1 MKKRIASIALSLAM
15 CLTLL
20 PTAAYAE
27 DVSEGGAFDS
37 QSSTGN
43 GAATVTGSNEAVDT
57 TKNTVVYTGENETT
71 TVVCKVSNSDELKNA
86 LNNNDNS
93 ITEIDITADFTYNGS
108 IATGDKKIVVNKGVT
123 LTIGG
128 YTTEITGTFENN
140 GMITITSRSKCIW
153 KAQTTGSGKI
163 VADNQKWGEYQ
174 TYVDYGC
181 VPDAML
187 EGSNCR
193 INIVKDVSIQPT
205 VSLPSDMKVGDT
217 ITPTFTNIVNGV
229 DLENA
234 FKFKWENNGN
244 TVYNGAVSPTLTK
257 KGTLKLTVSVKKPY
271 VMRSSSG
278 SYGISDVSG
287 TVKEVL
293 LDTVFVNAN
302 SGNNNNNI
310 GNTKAA
316 PMKTIGKAID
326 KVNDGGTIILLSDYT
341 STALSFDK
349 NVTIKSD
356 DGGKY
361 TVQVTREVAVK
372 DDMTVT
378 FDSVNVKDFNFTK
391 YYSSSV
397 GSGNV
402 EFKNCTGSGI
412 QIADNVIS
420 NVTLE
425 DSQLGGRFGAQGILT
440 LKNATINGSFSTK
453 DFVAK
458 GKNIYVPE
466 DNRSKVSRIDRTA
479 TIANA
484 VEIQLSAPDATT
496 PYQERKLI
504 ETTADANNF
513 TVSSPYQLKKQTEY
527 NGTYI
532 YAFIPVTSVT
542 LAPETLSIEEGK
554 TAGLTATISPAN
566 ASDQQFSWDVED
578 TEIASVYGYTS
589 ETKTVTAL
597 KKGQTQIT
605 VTVDGQT
612 ASCTVT
618 VTPRTIS
625 VESITLNKTQLS
637 LVKGA
642 TETLA
647 ATVLPTTATDKAV
660 TWKSSDTAV
669 ATVKDGIVT
678 AVAAGNATITAKAGE
693 KTATCVVTVTNPSN
707 SGSSSGGGGGSSTP
721 RYAVTVPD
729 KTENGS
735 LSVTPKNAKR
745 GSNVTI
751 TATPDKGCEVD
762 EIVAKDA
769 NGNKL
774 TLKDNGDGTYTFT
787 MPASKVT
794 VTAAFAEK
802 KAEPIVP
809 EKLFAD
815 VSAEE
820 YYYEAVKWASENGVT
835 GGIGENL
842 FGAKLPCTRAQI
854 VTFLWRAAGSP
865 EPKGMS
871 GFVDVSADA
880 YYAKAVAWAVEQGIV
895 SGTSATTFSP
905 DAVCT
910 RAQSVA
916 FLYRAFG
923 TRTDKAAGFSDV
935 SADAYYADA
944 VAWAVENGVA
954 SGIGGGLFAPDQDC
968 ARGQIVA
975 FLYRAYQNK

>member
-27 DVSEGGAFDS
+27 NVSEGGAFDS
-37 QSSTGN
+37 QPSTGN
-43 GAATVTGSNEAVDT
+43 GAA
-57 TKNTVVYTGENETT
+57 VYTSED
-71 TVVCKVSNSDELKNA
+71 TVDDTSADNVNVSTKDELEAA
-86 LNNNDNS
+86 LANNDVNIIY
-93 ITEIDITADFTYNGS
+93 ITDSFKYTDS
-108 IATGDKKIVVNKGVT
+108 IATGEKTLVVNEDVT

-128 YTTEITGTFENN
+128 SKTKITGKFENN
-140 GMITITSRSKCIW
+140 GTITITSSFECIW
-153 KAQTTGSGKI
+153 KAQTTGTGKI

-293 LDTVFVNAN
+293 LDTVYVNAN
-302 SGNNNNNI
+302 SGNNNNI

-402 EFKNCTGSGI
+402 VFKNCTGSGI
-412 QIADNVIS
+412 QIADNVIKD
-420 NVTLE
+420 VTLE
-425 DSQLGGRFGAQGILT
+425 NSQLGGRFGAQGTLT
-440 LKNATINGSFSTK
+440 LKNATINGSFSTVN
-453 DFVAK
+453 FVAE
-458 GKNIYVPE
+458 GKNTYVTE
-466 DNRSKVSRIDRTA
+466 NNRTRTSKISGTA
-479 TIANA
+479 NIASP

-504 ETTADANNF
+504 ETTADASNF

-554 TAGLTATISPAN
+554 TAELTATISPAN
-566 ASDQQFSWDVED
+566 ASDQQFSWDVKD

-597 KKGQTQIT
+597 KEGQTQIT

-642 TETLA
+642 TETLT

-660 TWKSSDTAV
+660 TWESSDTAV
-669 ATVKDGIVT
+669 ATVENGVVT

-693 KTATCVVTVTNPSN
+693 KTATCAVTVTNPSN
-707 SGSSSGGGGGSSTP
+707 SGSSSGGGGSSTP

-735 LSVTPKNAKR
+735 LSVTPKNAKK
-745 GSNVTI
+745 GSDVTI
-751 TATPDKGCEVD
+751 TATPDKGYEVD
-762 EIVAKDA
+762 DIVAKDA
-769 NGNKL
+769 KGNKL

-794 VTAAFAEK
+794 VTVAFAEK

-842 FGAKLPCTRAQI
+842 FGANLPCTRAQI

-895 SGTSATTFSP
+895 SGTSATTFNP

-923 TRTDKAAGFSDV
+923 EKVNKAAGFSDV

>member
-1 MKKRIASIALSLAM
+1 MLRMYLR
-15 CLTLL
+15 
-20 PTAAYAE
+20 
-27 DVSEGGAFDS
+27 GGAFDS
-37 QSSTGN
+37 QPSTVN
-43 GAATVTGSNEAVDT
+43 GAA
-57 TKNTVVYTGENETT
+57 VYTIED
-71 TVVCKVSNSDELKNA
+71 TVDDTSADNVNVSTKDELKAA
-86 LNNNDNS
+86 LANNDVNIIYITDSFKYTDS
-93 ITEIDITADFTYNGS
+93 ID
-108 IATGDKKIVVNKGVT
+108 TGEKTLVVNEDVT

-128 YTTEITGTFENN
+128 YKTKITGKFENN
-140 GMITITSRSKCIW
+140 GTITITSSYECIW
-153 KAQTTGSGKI
+153 KAQTTGEGKI
-163 VADNQKWGEYQ
+163 VAENQKWGEYQ

-181 VPDAML
+181 VPEKKL
-187 EGSNCR
+187 INCR
-193 INIVKDVSIQPT
+193 INIVEDIDKEPT
-205 VSLPSDMKVGDT
+205 VILPETMTVGDT
-217 ITPTFTNIVNGV
+217 ITPTVTNLIDGV
-229 DLENA
+229 DISKV
-234 FKFKWENNGN
+234 FTYKWTDGN
-244 TVYNGAVSPTLTK
+244 SSQIYDGAAKPTLTK
-257 KGTLKLTVSVKKPY
+257 AGTLKLTLAAKKPY
-271 VMRSSSG
+271 IMRSASG
-278 SYGISDVSG
+278 SGSIDATG
-287 TVKEVL
+287 TVQKL
-293 LDTVFVNAN
+293 TLDTVYVDTVNGSN
-302 SGNNNNNI
+302 SNI
-310 GNTKAA
+310 GNATIA
-316 PMKTIGKAID
+316 PLKTISKAID
-326 KVNDGGTIILLSDYT
+326 EVEDGGTIILLNDSIENYT
-341 STALSFDK
+341 LLLKK
-349 NVTIKSD
+349 NVTIKSAE
-356 DGGKY
+356 GQKY
-361 TVQVTREVAVK
+361 KVQATYTYIKDNVTA
-372 DDMTVT
+372 T
-378 FDSVNVKDFNFTK
+378 FESVDAQNLIFWKWDNDSR
-391 YYSSSV
+391 

-402 EFKNCTGSGI
+402 VFKNCIGSGI
-412 QIADNVIS
+412 EIADNVIKD
-420 NVTLE
+420 VTLE
-425 DSQLGGRFGAQGILT
+425 DSQLGGRFGAQGTLT
-440 LKNATINGSFSTK
+440 LKDATINGSFSTVN
-453 DFVAK
+453 FVAK

-466 DNRSKVSRIDRTA
+466 DNRSKVSRIDETA
-479 TIANA
+479 TIASP
-484 VEIQLSAPDATT
+484 VKIQLSAPDATT

-513 TVSSPYQLKKQTEY
+513 TVSEPYQLKKQTEY

-542 LAPETLSIEEGK
+542 LTSETLSIEEGK
-554 TAGLTATISPAN
+554 TAELTATILPKN
-566 ASDQQFSWDVED
+566 ASNQIPKWDVIGD
-578 TEIASVYGYTS
+578 VSGIVYVYGTTS
-589 ETKTVTAL
+589 NTTRTVKAL
-597 KKGQTQIT
+597 KVGTTTIT
-605 VTVDGQT
+605 ATVAGQT

-618 VTPRTIS
+618 VIPRTIS
-625 VESITLNKTQLS
+625 VESIKLNKTELS

-642 TETLA
+642 TETLT

-660 TWKSSDTAV
+660 TWESSDTAV
-669 ATVKDGIVT
+669 ATVENGVVT

-693 KTATCVVTVTNPSN
+693 KTATCAVTVTNPSN
-707 SGSSSGGGGGSSTP
+707 SGSSSGGGGSSTP

-735 LSVTPKNAKR
+735 LSVTPKNAKK
-745 GSNVTI
+745 GSDVTI
-751 TATPDKGCEVD
+751 TATPDKGYEVD
-762 EIVAKDA
+762 DIVAKDA
-769 NGNKL
+769 KGNKL

-794 VTAAFAEK
+794 IEATFTEK
-802 KAEPIVP
+802 QADEPVVP

-865 EPKGMS
+865 EPKGVS

-880 YYAKAVAWAVEQGIV
+880 YYAKAVAWAVEEGIV

-923 TRTDKAAGFSDV
+923 EKVNKAAGFSDV

>member
-37 QSSTGN
+37 QPSTVN
-43 GAATVTGSNEAVDT
+43 GAA
-57 TKNTVVYTGENETT
+57 VYTNED
-71 TVVCKVSNSDELKNA
+71 TVDDTSADKVNVRTKDELKAA
-86 LNNNDNS
+86 LANNDVNIIY
-93 ITEIDITADFTYNGS
+93 ITDSFKYTDS
-108 IATGDKKIVVNKGVT
+108 IATGEKTLVVNEGVT
-123 LTIGG
+123 LETTASQISGTIVNNG
-128 YTTEITGTFENN
+128 TIKITGS
-140 GMITITSRSKCIW
+140 GQCIW
-153 KAQTTGSGKI
+153 TAQTTGTGKI

-293 LDTVFVNAN
+293 LDTVYVNAN
-302 SGNNNNNI
+302 SGNNNNI

-402 EFKNCTGSGI
+402 VFKNCTGSGI
-412 QIADNVIS
+412 EIADNVIS

-425 DSQLGGRFGAQGILT
+425 NSQLGGRFGAQGTLT
-440 LKNATINGSFSTK
+440 LKNATINGSFSTVN
-453 DFVAK
+453 FVAE
-458 GKNIYVPE
+458 GKNTYVTE
-466 DNRSKVSRIDRTA
+466 NNRTRTSKISGTA
-479 TIANA
+479 NIASP

-504 ETTADANNF
+504 ETTADASNF

-554 TAGLTATISPAN
+554 TAELTATISPAN
-566 ASDQQFSWDVED
+566 ASDQQFSWDVKD

-597 KKGQTQIT
+597 KEGQTQIT

-642 TETLA
+642 TETLT

-660 TWKSSDTAV
+660 TWESSDTAV
-669 ATVKDGIVT
+669 ATVENGVVT

-693 KTATCVVTVTNPSN
+693 KTATCAVTVTNPSN
-707 SGSSSGGGGGSSTP
+707 SGSSSGGGGSSTP

-735 LSVTPKNAKR
+735 LSVTPKNAKK
-745 GSNVTI
+745 GSDVTV
-751 TATPDKGCEVD
+751 TATPDKGYEVD
-762 EIVAKDA
+762 DIVAKDA
-769 NGNKL
+769 KGNKL

-794 VTAAFAEK
+794 VTAVFAEK
-802 KAEPIVP
+802 KAEPIAP

-842 FGAKLPCTRAQI
+842 FGANLPCTRAQI

-923 TRTDKAAGFSDV
+923 EKVNKAAGFSDV

>member
-37 QSSTGN
+37 QPSTVN
-43 GAATVTGSNEAVDT
+43 GAA
-57 TKNTVVYTGENETT
+57 VYTNED
-71 TVVCKVSNSDELKNA
+71 TVDDTSADKVNVSTKDELEAA
-86 LNNNDNS
+86 LANNDVNIIY
-93 ITEIDITADFTYNGS
+93 ITDSFKYTDS
-108 IATGDKKIVVNKGVT
+108 VDTGDKKIVVNKGVT

-140 GMITITSRSKCIW
+140 GTITITSGNKCIW

-163 VADNQKWGEYQ
+163 VADNQKFGEYQ

-205 VSLPSDMKVGDT
+205 VSLPSDMKVGYT
-217 ITPTFTNIVNGV
+217 ITPTVTNLIDGV
-229 DLENA
+229 EISKV
-234 FKFKWENNGN
+234 FQYKWKDGN
-244 TVYNGAVSPTLTK
+244 SNQIYDGAAKPTLTK
-257 KGTLKLTVSVKKPY
+257 AGTLKLNLAAKKPY
-271 VMRSSSG
+271 IMRSASG
-278 SYGISDVSG
+278 SYGSIDATG
-287 TVKEVL
+287 TVQKL
-293 LDTVFVNAN
+293 TLHTVYVDAFKGSN
-302 SGNNNNNI
+302 SNI
-310 GNTKAA
+310 GNATTA
-316 PMKTIGKAID
+316 PLKTISKAVD
-326 KVNDGGTIILLSDYT
+326 EVADGGTIILLSDAT
-341 STALSFDK
+341 SSVLSFDK
-349 NVTIKSD
+349 NVTITSVE
-356 DGGKY
+356 GETY
-361 TVQVTREVAVK
+361 TVNATYTYIKDNVTA
-372 DDMTVT
+372 T
-378 FDSVNVKDFNFTK
+378 FESVDAQNLTFYKWDNT
-391 YYSSSV
+391 SH

-402 EFKNCTGSGI
+402 VFKNCTGSGI
-412 QIADNVIS
+412 EIADNVIS

-425 DSQLGGRFGAQGILT
+425 NSQLGGRFGAQGTLT

-458 GKNIYVPE
+458 GENIYVPE
-466 DNRSKVSRIDRTA
+466 DNRSKVSRIEGTA
-479 TIANA
+479 TIEKA

-504 ETTADANNF
+504 ETTADASNF

-566 ASDQQFSWDVED
+566 ATTQQHSWASENGK
-578 TEIASVYGYTS
+578 IAKAYG
-589 ETKTVTAL
+589 ETLNTAKVTAIGVG
-597 KKGQTQIT
+597 KTTIT
-605 VTVDGQT
+605 YTIGGKE
-612 ASCTVT
+612 ASCEVT

-625 VESITLNKTQLS
+625 VESITLNKPQLS

-642 TETLA
+642 TETLT
-647 ATVLPTTATDKAV
+647 ATVLPTTATDKTV
-660 TWKSSDTAV
+660 IWESGDTAV

-693 KTATCVVTVTNPSN
+693 KTATCAVTVTNPSN
-707 SGSSSGGGGGSSTP
+707 SGSSSGGGGSSTP

-735 LSVTPKNAKR
+735 LSVSSKNAKK
-745 GSNVTI
+745 GSDVTV
-751 TATPDKGCEVD
+751 TATPDKGYEVD
-762 EIVAKDA
+762 DIVAKDA
-769 NGNKL
+769 KGNKL

-815 VSAEE
+815 VSADD

-842 FGAKLPCTRAQI
+842 FGANLPCTRAQI

-880 YYAKAVAWAVEQGIV
+880 YYAKAVAWAVEEGIV
-895 SGTSATTFSP
+895 SGTSATTFNP

-923 TRTDKAAGFSDV
+923 EKVNKAAGFSDV

-968 ARGQIVA
+968 VRGQIVA

>member
-1 MKKRIASIALSLAM
+1 MY
-15 CLTLL
+15 
-20 PTAAYAE
+20 PG
-27 DVSEGGAFDS
+27 GGAFDS
-37 QSSTGN
+37 QPSTVG
-43 GAATVTGSNEAVDT
+43 GAA
-57 TKNTVVYTGENETT
+57 VYTNED
-71 TVVCKVSNSDELKNA
+71 TVDDTSADKVNVRTKDELKAA
-86 LNNNDNS
+86 LANNDVNIIY
-93 ITEIDITADFTYNGS
+93 ITDSFKYTDS
-108 IATGDKKIVVNKGVT
+108 IATGEKTLVVNEGVT
-123 LTIGG
+123 LETTASQISGTIVNNG
-128 YTTEITGTFENN
+128 TIKITGS
-140 GMITITSRSKCIW
+140 GQCIW
-153 KAQTTGSGKI
+153 TAQTTGTGKI

-278 SYGISDVSG
+278 SYDISDVSG

-293 LDTVFVNAN
+293 LDTVYVNAN
-302 SGNNNNNI
+302 SGNNNNI

-326 KVNDGGTIILLSDYT
+326 KVNDGGTIILLSDAT
-341 STALSFDK
+341 SSVLSFDK
-349 NVTIKSD
+349 NVTITSVE
-356 DGGKY
+356 GETY
-361 TVQVTREVAVK
+361 TVNATYTYIKDNVTA
-372 DDMTVT
+372 T
-378 FDSVNVKDFNFTK
+378 FESVDAQNLTFYKWDNT
-391 YYSSSV
+391 SH

-402 EFKNCTGSGI
+402 VFKNCTGSGI
-412 QIADNVIS
+412 QIADNVIKD
-420 NVTLE
+420 VTLE
-425 DSQLGGRFGAQGILT
+425 NSQLGGRFGAQGTLT
-440 LKNATINGSFSTK
+440 LKNATINGSFSTVN
-453 DFVAK
+453 FVAE
-458 GKNIYVPE
+458 GKNTYVTE
-466 DNRSKVSRIDRTA
+466 NNRTRTSKISGTA
-479 TIANA
+479 NIASP

-504 ETTADANNF
+504 ETTADASNF

-554 TAGLTATISPAN
+554 TAELTATISPAN
-566 ASDQQFSWDVED
+566 ASDQQFSWDVKD

-597 KKGQTQIT
+597 KEGQTQIT

-642 TETLA
+642 TETLT

-660 TWKSSDTAV
+660 TWESSDTAV
-669 ATVKDGIVT
+669 ATVENGVVT

-693 KTATCVVTVTNPSN
+693 KTATCAVTVTNPSN
-707 SGSSSGGGGGSSTP
+707 SGSSSGGGGSSTP

-735 LSVTPKNAKR
+735 LSVTPKNAKK
-745 GSNVTI
+745 GSDVTV
-751 TATPDKGCEVD
+751 TATPDKGYEVD
-762 EIVAKDA
+762 DIVAKDA
-769 NGNKL
+769 KGNKL

-802 KAEPIVP
+802 KAEPIAP

-842 FGAKLPCTRAQI
+842 FGANLPCTRAQI

-880 YYAKAVAWAVEQGIV
+880 YYAKAVAWAVEEGIV
-895 SGTSATTFSP
+895 SGTSATTFNP

-923 TRTDKAAGFSDV
+923 EKVNKAAGFSDV

>member
-1 MKKRIASIALSLAM
+1 MLRM
-15 CLTLL
+15 Y
-20 PTAAYAE
+20 PR
-27 DVSEGGAFDS
+27 GGAFDS
-37 QSSTGN
+37 QPSTAN
-43 GAATVTGSNEAVDT
+43 GAA
-57 TKNTVVYTGENETT
+57 VYTNED
-71 TVVCKVSNSDELKNA
+71 TVDDTSADKVNVSTKDELKDA
-86 LNNNDNS
+86 LNNDS
-93 ITEIDITADFTYNGS
+93 VTEIDITADFTYGGS
-108 IATGDKKIVVNKGVT
+108 IATGEKTLVVNEGVT
-123 LTIGG
+123 LETTASQISGTIVNNG
-128 YTTEITGTFENN
+128 TIKITGS
-140 GMITITSRSKCIW
+140 GQCIW
-153 KAQTTGSGKI
+153 TAQTTGTGKI
-163 VADNQKWGEYQ
+163 VANNQKWGEYQ

-293 LDTVFVNAN
+293 LDTVYVNAN
-302 SGNNNNNI
+302 SGNNNNI

-402 EFKNCTGSGI
+402 VFKNCTGSGI
-412 QIADNVIS
+412 QIADNVIKD
-420 NVTLE
+420 VTLE
-425 DSQLGGRFGAQGILT
+425 NSQLGGRFGAQGTLT
-440 LKNATINGSFSTK
+440 LKNATINGSFSTVN
-453 DFVAK
+453 FVAE
-458 GKNIYVPE
+458 GKNTYVTE
-466 DNRSKVSRIDRTA
+466 NNRTRTSKISGTA
-479 TIANA
+479 NIASP

-504 ETTADANNF
+504 ETTADASNF

-566 ASDQQFSWDVED
+566 ATTQQHSWASENGK
-578 TEIASVYGYTS
+578 IAKAYG
-589 ETKTVTAL
+589 ETLNTAKVTAIGVG
-597 KKGQTQIT
+597 KTTIT
-605 VTVDGQT
+605 YTIGGKE
-612 ASCTVT
+612 ASCEVT

-625 VESITLNKTQLS
+625 VESITLNKPQLS

-642 TETLA
+642 TETLT
-647 ATVLPTTATDKAV
+647 ATVLPTTATDKTV
-660 TWKSSDTAV
+660 IWESSDTAV

-693 KTATCVVTVTNPSN
+693 KTATCAVTVTNPSN
-707 SGSSSGGGGGSSTP
+707 SGSSSGGGGSSTP

-735 LSVTPKNAKR
+735 LSVTPKNAKK
-745 GSNVTI
+745 GSDVTV
-751 TATPDKGCEVD
+751 TATPDKGYEVD
-762 EIVAKDA
+762 DIVAKDA
-769 NGNKL
+769 KGNKL

-802 KAEPIVP
+802 KAEPIAP

-842 FGAKLPCTRAQI
+842 FGANLPCTRAQI

-871 GFVDVSADA
+871 GFADVSADA
-880 YYAKAVAWAVEQGIV
+880 YYAKAVAWAVEEGIV
-895 SGTSATTFSP
+895 SGTSATTFNP

-923 TRTDKAAGFSDV
+923 EKVNKAAGFSDV

>member
-1 MKKRIASIALSLAM
+1 MVYPR
-15 CLTLL
+15 
-20 PTAAYAE
+20 
-27 DVSEGGAFDS
+27 GGAFDS
-37 QSSTGN
+37 QPSTVG
-43 GAATVTGSNEAVDT
+43 GAATVAGSNEAVDT

-71 TVVCKVSNSDELKNA
+71 TVKREVRDGNELDNA
-86 LNNNDNS
+86 LQDNS
-93 ITEIDITADFTYNGS
+93 ITEIDIIADFTYNGS
-108 IATGDKKIVVNKGVT
+108 IATGDKKIVVNEGVT

-128 YTTEITGTFENN
+128 SKTKITGKFENN
-140 GMITITSRSKCIW
+140 GTITITSSYECIW
-153 KAQTTGSGKI
+153 KAQTTGEGKI
-163 VADNQKWGEYQ
+163 VANNQKWDEYQ

-293 LDTVFVNAN
+293 LDTVYVNAN
-302 SGNNNNNI
+302 SGNNNNI

-402 EFKNCTGSGI
+402 VFKNCTGSGI
-412 QIADNVIS
+412 QIADNVIKD
-420 NVTLE
+420 VTLE
-425 DSQLGGRFGAQGILT
+425 NSQLGGRFGAQGTLT
-440 LKNATINGSFSTK
+440 LKNATINGSFSTVN
-453 DFVAK
+453 FVAE
-458 GKNIYVPE
+458 GKNTYVTE
-466 DNRSKVSRIDRTA
+466 NNRTRTSKISGTA
-479 TIANA
+479 NIASP

-504 ETTADANNF
+504 ETTADASNF

-554 TAGLTATISPAN
+554 TAELTATISPAN
-566 ASDQQFSWDVED
+566 ATTQQHSWASENGK
-578 TEIASVYGYTS
+578 IAKAYG
-589 ETKTVTAL
+589 KTLNTAKVTAIGVG
-597 KKGQTQIT
+597 KTTIT
-605 VTVDGQT
+605 YTIGGKE
-612 ASCTVT
+612 ASCEVT

-625 VESITLNKTQLS
+625 VESITLNKPQLS

-642 TETLA
+642 TETLT
-647 ATVLPTTATDKAV
+647 ATVLPTTATDKTV
-660 TWKSSDTAV
+660 IWESSDTAV

-693 KTATCVVTVTNPSN
+693 KTATCAVTVTNPSN
-707 SGSSSGGGGGSSTP
+707 SGSSSGGGSSTP

-735 LSVTPKNAKR
+735 LSVSSKNAKK
-745 GSNVTI
+745 GSDVTI
-751 TATPDKGCEVD
+751 TATPDKGYEVD
-762 EIVAKDA
+762 DIVAKDA
-769 NGNKL
+769 KGNKL

-802 KAEPIVP
+802 KAEPIAP

-842 FGAKLPCTRAQI
+842 FGANLPCTRAQI

-895 SGTSATTFSP
+895 SGISATTFNP

-923 TRTDKAAGFSDV
+923 EKVNKAAGFSDV

>member
-1 MKKRIASIALSLAM
+1 MEAALA
-15 CLTLL
+15 
-20 PTAAYAE
+20 
-27 DVSEGGAFDS
+27 
-37 QSSTGN
+37 
-43 GAATVTGSNEAVDT
+43 
-57 TKNTVVYTGENETT
+57 
-71 TVVCKVSNSDELKNA
+71 
-86 LNNNDNS
+86 NNDVNIIY
-93 ITEIDITADFTYNGS
+93 ITDSFKYTDS
-108 IATGDKKIVVNKGVT
+108 IATGEKTLVVNEDVT

-128 YTTEITGTFENN
+128 SKTKITGKFENN
-140 GMITITSRSKCIW
+140 GTITITSSFECIW
-153 KAQTTGSGKI
+153 KAQTTGTGKI

-293 LDTVFVNAN
+293 LDTVYVNAN
-302 SGNNNNNI
+302 SGNNNNI

-402 EFKNCTGSGI
+402 VFKNCTGSGI
-412 QIADNVIS
+412 QIADNVIKD
-420 NVTLE
+420 VTLE
-425 DSQLGGRFGAQGILT
+425 NSQLGGRFGAQGTLT
-440 LKNATINGSFSTK
+440 LKNATINGSFSTVN
-453 DFVAK
+453 FVAE
-458 GKNIYVPE
+458 GKNTYVTE
-466 DNRSKVSRIDRTA
+466 NNRTRTSKISGTA
-479 TIANA
+479 NIASP

-504 ETTADANNF
+504 ETTADASNF

-554 TAGLTATISPAN
+554 TAELTATISPAN
-566 ASDQQFSWDVED
+566 ASDQQFSWDVKD

-597 KKGQTQIT
+597 KEGQTQIT

-642 TETLA
+642 TETLT

-660 TWKSSDTAV
+660 TWESSDTAV
-669 ATVKDGIVT
+669 ATVENGVVT

-693 KTATCVVTVTNPSN
+693 KTATCAVTVTNPSN
-707 SGSSSGGGGGSSTP
+707 SGSSSGGGGSSTP

-735 LSVTPKNAKR
+735 LSVTPKNAKK
-745 GSNVTI
+745 GSDVTI
-751 TATPDKGCEVD
+751 TATPDKGYEVD
-762 EIVAKDA
+762 DIVAKDA
-769 NGNKL
+769 KGNKL

-794 VTAAFAEK
+794 VTVAFAEK

-842 FGAKLPCTRAQI
+842 FGANLPCTRAQI

-895 SGTSATTFSP
+895 SGTSATTFNS

-923 TRTDKAAGFSDV
+923 EKVNKAAGFSDV

>member
-1 MKKRIASIALSLAM
+1 MYLR
-15 CLTLL
+15 
-20 PTAAYAE
+20 
-27 DVSEGGAFDS
+27 GGAFDS
-37 QSSTGN
+37 QPSTVN
-43 GAATVTGSNEAVDT
+43 GAA
-57 TKNTVVYTGENETT
+57 VYTNED
-71 TVVCKVSNSDELKNA
+71 TVDDTSADKVNVSTKDELEAA
-86 LNNNDNS
+86 LANNDVNIIY
-93 ITEIDITADFTYNGS
+93 ITDSFKYTDS
-108 IATGDKKIVVNKGVT
+108 VDTGDKKIVVNKGVT

-128 YTTEITGTFENN
+128 YTTEITGIFENN
-140 GMITITSRSKCIW
+140 GTITITSGNKCIW

-163 VADNQKWGEYQ
+163 VAENQKWGEYQ

-181 VPDAML
+181 VPEENL
-187 EGSNCR
+187 TNCQ
-193 INIVKDVSIQPT
+193 INIVKDIDKEPT
-205 VSLPSDMKVGDT
+205 VSLPKTMTVGDT
-217 ITPTFTNIVNGV
+217 ITPTVTNLIEGV
-229 DLENA
+229 EISKVFQYTWKD
-234 FKFKWENNGN
+234 GN
-244 TVYNGAVSPTLTK
+244 SSQIYGGAAQPTLTK
-257 KGTLKLTVSVKKPY
+257 AGTLKLTLAAKKPY
-271 VMRSSSG
+271 IMRSASG
-278 SYGISDVSG
+278 SYGSIDATG
-287 TVKEVL
+287 TVQKL
-293 LDTVFVNAN
+293 TLHTVYVDAFKGSN
-302 SGNNNNNI
+302 SNI
-310 GNTKAA
+310 GNATTA
-316 PMKTIGKAID
+316 PLKTISKAVD
-326 KVNDGGTIILLSDYT
+326 EVADGGTIILLSDAT
-341 STALSFDK
+341 SSVLSFDK
-349 NVTIKSD
+349 NVTITSVE
-356 DGGKY
+356 GETY
-361 TVQVTREVAVK
+361 TVNATYTYIKDNVTA
-372 DDMTVT
+372 T
-378 FDSVNVKDFNFTK
+378 FESVDAQNLTFYKWDNT
-391 YYSSSV
+391 SH

-402 EFKNCTGSGI
+402 VFKNCTGSGI
-412 QIADNVIS
+412 EIADNVIS

-425 DSQLGGRFGAQGILT
+425 NSQLGGRFGAQGTLT

-458 GKNIYVPE
+458 GENIYVPE
-466 DNRSKVSRIDRTA
+466 DNRSKVSRIEGTA
-479 TIANA
+479 TIEKA

-504 ETTADANNF
+504 ETTADASNF

-566 ASDQQFSWDVED
+566 ATTQQHSWASENGK
-578 TEIASVYGYTS
+578 IAKAYG
-589 ETKTVTAL
+589 ETLNTAKVTAIGVG
-597 KKGQTQIT
+597 KTTIT
-605 VTVDGQT
+605 YTIGGKE
-612 ASCTVT
+612 ASCEVT

-625 VESITLNKTQLS
+625 VESITLNKPQLS

-642 TETLA
+642 TETLT
-647 ATVLPTTATDKAV
+647 ATVLPTTATDKTV
-660 TWKSSDTAV
+660 ICESSDTAV

-693 KTATCVVTVTNPSN
+693 KTATCAVTVTNPSN
-707 SGSSSGGGGGSSTP
+707 SGSSSGGGGSSTP

-735 LSVTPKNAKR
+735 LSVTPKNAKK
-745 GSNVTI
+745 GSDVTV
-751 TATPDKGCEVD
+751 TATPDKGYEVD
-762 EIVAKDA
+762 DIVAKDA
-769 NGNKL
+769 KGNKL

-802 KAEPIVP
+802 KAEPIAP

-842 FGAKLPCTRAQI
+842 FGANLPCTRAQI

-923 TRTDKAAGFSDV
+923 EKVNKAAGFSDV

>member
-43 GAATVTGSNEAVDT
+43 GAA
-57 TKNTVVYTGENETT
+57 VYTNED
-71 TVVCKVSNSDELKNA
+71 TVDDTSADKVNVSTKDELEAA
-86 LNNNDNS
+86 LANNDVNIIY
-93 ITEIDITADFTYNGS
+93 ITDSFKYTDS
-108 IATGDKKIVVNKGVT
+108 VDTGDKKIVVNKGVT

-140 GMITITSRSKCIW
+140 GTITITSGNKCIW
-153 KAQTTGSGKI
+153 TAQTTGTGKI

-193 INIVKDVSIQPT
+193 INIVEGINKEPT
-205 VSLPSDMKVGDT
+205 VILPETMTVGET
-217 ITPTFTNIVNGV
+217 ITPTVTNLIDGVEISKVFTY
-229 DLENA
+229 
-234 FKFKWENNGN
+234 KWTDGN
-244 TVYNGAVSPTLTK
+244 SSRIYDGEAKPTLTK
-257 KGTLKLTVSVKKPY
+257 AGTLKLSLAAKKPY
-271 VMRSSSG
+271 IMRSASG
-278 SYGISDVSG
+278 SYGSIDATG
-287 TVKEVL
+287 TVQKL
-293 LDTVFVNAN
+293 TLHTVYVNAN
-302 SGNNNNNI
+302 SGNNNNI
-310 GNTKAA
+310 GNATTA
-316 PMKTIGKAID
+316 PLKTISKAID
-326 KVNDGGTIILLSDYT
+326 EVEDGGTIILLSDAT
-341 STALSFDK
+341 SSVLSFDK
-349 NVTIKSD
+349 NVTITSVE
-356 DGGKY
+356 GETY
-361 TVQVTREVAVK
+361 TVNATSTYIKDNVTAIFESVDAQNL
-372 DDMTVT
+372 T
-378 FDSVNVKDFNFTK
+378 FYKRDNTSH
-391 YYSSSV
+391 

-402 EFKNCTGSGI
+402 VFKNCTGSGI
-412 QIADNVIS
+412 QIADNVI
-420 NVTLE
+420 NDVTLE
-425 DSQLGGRFGAQGILT
+425 DSQLGGRFGAQGTLT
-440 LKNATINGSFSTK
+440 MKNATINGSFSTVN
-453 DFVAK
+453 FVAE
-458 GKNIYVPE
+458 GKNTYVPE
-466 DNRSKVSRIDRTA
+466 DNRSKVSRIEGTA

-484 VEIQLSAPDATT
+484 VEIQLSAPDSTT

-504 ETTADANNF
+504 ETTADASNF

-566 ASDQQFSWDVED
+566 ATTQQHSWASENGK
-578 TEIASVYGYTS
+578 IAKAYG
-589 ETKTVTAL
+589 ETLNTAKVTAIGVG
-597 KKGQTQIT
+597 KTTIT
-605 VTVDGQT
+605 YTIGGKE
-612 ASCTVT
+612 ASCEVT

-637 LVKGA
+637 LVKGT

-669 ATVKDGIVT
+669 ATVENGVVT
-678 AVAAGNATITAKAGE
+678 AVAAGNATITATAGG
-693 KTATCVVTVTNPSN
+693 KTAICAVTVTNPSN
-707 SGSSSGGGGGSSTP
+707 SGSSSSGGGGSSTP

-735 LSVTPKNAKR
+735 LSVSSKNAKK
-745 GSNVTI
+745 GSDVTI
-751 TATPDKGCEVD
+751 TATPDKGYEVD
-762 EIVAKDA
+762 DIVAKDA

-794 VTAAFAEK
+794 IEATFAEK

>member
-1 MKKRIASIALSLAM
+1 MYPR
-15 CLTLL
+15 
-20 PTAAYAE
+20 
-27 DVSEGGAFDS
+27 GGAFDS
-37 QSSTGN
+37 QPSTVG
-43 GAATVTGSNEAVDT
+43 GAA
-57 TKNTVVYTGENETT
+57 VYTNED
-71 TVVCKVSNSDELKNA
+71 TVDDTSADNVNVRTKDELKAA
-86 LNNNDNS
+86 LANNDVNIIY
-93 ITEIDITADFTYNGS
+93 ITDSFKYTDS
-108 IATGDKKIVVNKGVT
+108 IATGEKTLVVNEGVT
-123 LTIGG
+123 LETTASQISGTIVNNG
-128 YTTEITGTFENN
+128 TIKITGS
-140 GMITITSRSKCIW
+140 GQCIW
-153 KAQTTGSGKI
+153 TAQTTGTGKI

-181 VPDAML
+181 VPEENL
-187 EGSNCR
+187 TNCR

-217 ITPTFTNIVNGV
+217 ITPTVTNLIDGV
-229 DLENA
+229 DISKV
-234 FKFKWENNGN
+234 FTYKWTDGN
-244 TVYNGAVSPTLTK
+244 SSQIYDGAAKPTLTK
-257 KGTLKLTVSVKKPY
+257 AGTLKLNLAAKKPY
-271 VMRSSSG
+271 IMLFATG
-278 SYGISDVSG
+278 SYGSIDAIG
-287 TVKEVL
+287 TVQKL
-293 LDTVFVNAN
+293 TLDTVYVDTVNGSN
-302 SGNNNNNI
+302 SNI
-310 GNTKAA
+310 GNATIA
-316 PMKTIGKAID
+316 PLKTISKAVD
-326 KVNDGGTIILLSDYT
+326 EVEDGGTIILLSDAT
-341 STALSFDK
+341 SSVLSFDK
-349 NVTIKSD
+349 NVTITSVE
-356 DGGKY
+356 GETY
-361 TVQVTREVAVK
+361 TVNATYTYIKDNVTA
-372 DDMTVT
+372 T
-378 FDSVNVKDFNFTK
+378 FESVDAQNLTFYKWDNT
-391 YYSSSV
+391 SH

-402 EFKNCTGSGI
+402 VFKNCTGSGI
-412 QIADNVIS
+412 EIADNVIS

-425 DSQLGGRFGAQGILT
+425 NSQLGGRFGAQGTLT

-458 GKNIYVPE
+458 GENIYVPE
-466 DNRSKVSRIDRTA
+466 DNRSKVSRIEGTA
-479 TIANA
+479 TIEKA

-504 ETTADANNF
+504 ETTADASNF

-566 ASDQQFSWDVED
+566 ATTQQHSWASENGK
-578 TEIASVYGYTS
+578 IAKAYG
-589 ETKTVTAL
+589 ETLNTAKVTAIGVG
-597 KKGQTQIT
+597 KTTIT
-605 VTVDGQT
+605 YTIGGKE
-612 ASCTVT
+612 ASCEVT

-647 ATVLPTTATDKAV
+647 ATVLPTTATDKTV
-660 TWKSSDTAV
+660 IWESSDTAV

-693 KTATCVVTVTNPSN
+693 KTATCAVTVTNPSN
-707 SGSSSGGGGGSSTP
+707 SGSSSGGGGSSTP

-735 LSVTPKNAKR
+735 LSVTPKNAKK
-745 GSNVTI
+745 GSDVTV
-751 TATPDKGCEVD
+751 TATPDKGYEVD
-762 EIVAKDA
+762 DIVAKDA
-769 NGNKL
+769 KGNKL

-802 KAEPIVP
+802 KAEPIAP

-842 FGAKLPCTRAQI
+842 FGANLPCTRAQI

-880 YYAKAVAWAVEQGIV
+880 YYAKAVAWAVEEGIV
-895 SGTSATTFSP
+895 SGTSATTFNP

-923 TRTDKAAGFSDV
+923 EKVNKAAGFSDV

>member
-27 DVSEGGAFDS
+27 DVSGGGAFDS
-37 QSSTGN
+37 QPSTVG
-43 GAATVTGSNEAVDT
+43 GAA
-57 TKNTVVYTGENETT
+57 VYTNED
-71 TVVCKVSNSDELKNA
+71 TVDDTSADKVNVRTKDELKAA
-86 LNNNDNS
+86 LANNDVNIIY
-93 ITEIDITADFTYNGS
+93 ITDSFKYTDS
-108 IATGDKKIVVNKGVT
+108 IATGEKTLVVNEGVT
-123 LTIGG
+123 LETTASQISGTIVNNG
-128 YTTEITGTFENN
+128 TIKITGS
-140 GMITITSRSKCIW
+140 GQCIW
-153 KAQTTGSGKI
+153 TAQTTGTGKI

-293 LDTVFVNAN
+293 LDTVYVNAN
-302 SGNNNNNI
+302 SGNNNNI

-402 EFKNCTGSGI
+402 VFKNCTGSGI
-412 QIADNVIS
+412 QIADNVIKD
-420 NVTLE
+420 VTLE
-425 DSQLGGRFGAQGILT
+425 NSQLGGRFGAQGTLT
-440 LKNATINGSFSTK
+440 LKNATINGSFSTVN
-453 DFVAK
+453 FVAE
-458 GKNIYVPE
+458 GKNTYVTE
-466 DNRSKVSRIDRTA
+466 NNRTRTSKISGTA
-479 TIANA
+479 NIASP

-504 ETTADANNF
+504 ETTADASNF

-566 ASDQQFSWDVED
+566 ATTQQHSWASENGK
-578 TEIASVYGYTS
+578 IAKAYG
-589 ETKTVTAL
+589 ETLNTAKVTAIGVG
-597 KKGQTQIT
+597 KTTIT
-605 VTVDGQT
+605 YTIGGKE
-612 ASCTVT
+612 ASCEVT

-625 VESITLNKTQLS
+625 VESITLNKPQLS

-642 TETLA
+642 TETLT
-647 ATVLPTTATDKAV
+647 ATVLPTTATDKTV
-660 TWKSSDTAV
+660 IWESSDTAV
-669 ATVKDGIVT
+669 ATVENGVVT

-693 KTATCVVTVTNPSN
+693 KTATCAVTVTNPSN
-707 SGSSSGGGGGSSTP
+707 SGSSSGGGGSSTP

-735 LSVTPKNAKR
+735 LSVTPKNAKK
-745 GSNVTI
+745 GSDVTI
-751 TATPDKGCEVD
+751 TATPDKGYEVD
-762 EIVAKDA
+762 DIVAKDA
-769 NGNKL
+769 KGNKL

-802 KAEPIVP
+802 KAEPIAP

-880 YYAKAVAWAVEQGIV
+880 YYAKAVAWAVEEGIV

-923 TRTDKAAGFSDV
+923 EKVNKAAGFSDV

>member
-1 MKKRIASIALSLAM
+1 MY
-15 CLTLL
+15 
-20 PTAAYAE
+20 PG
-27 DVSEGGAFDS
+27 GGAFDR
-37 QSSTGN
+37 QPSTVG
-43 GAATVTGSNEAVDT
+43 GAA
-57 TKNTVVYTGENETT
+57 VYTNED
-71 TVVCKVSNSDELKNA
+71 TVDDTSADKVNVRTKDELKAA
-86 LNNNDNS
+86 LANNDVNIIY
-93 ITEIDITADFTYNGS
+93 ITDSFKYTDS
-108 IATGDKKIVVNKGVT
+108 IATGEKTLVVNEGVT
-123 LTIGG
+123 LETTASQISGTIVNNG
-128 YTTEITGTFENN
+128 TIKITGS
-140 GMITITSRSKCIW
+140 GQCIW
-153 KAQTTGSGKI
+153 TAQTTGTGKI

-278 SYGISDVSG
+278 SYDISDVSG

-293 LDTVFVNAN
+293 LDTVYVNAN
-302 SGNNNNNI
+302 SGNNNNI

-326 KVNDGGTIILLSDYT
+326 KVNDGGTIILLSDAT
-341 STALSFDK
+341 SSVLSFDK
-349 NVTIKSD
+349 NVTITSVE
-356 DGGKY
+356 GETY
-361 TVQVTREVAVK
+361 TVNATYTYIKDNVTA
-372 DDMTVT
+372 T
-378 FDSVNVKDFNFTK
+378 FESVDAQNLTFYKWDNT
-391 YYSSSV
+391 SH

-402 EFKNCTGSGI
+402 VFKNCTGSGI
-412 QIADNVIS
+412 QIADNVIKD
-420 NVTLE
+420 VTLE
-425 DSQLGGRFGAQGILT
+425 NSQLGGRFGAQGTLT
-440 LKNATINGSFSTK
+440 LKNATINGSFSTVN
-453 DFVAK
+453 FVAE
-458 GKNIYVPE
+458 GKNTYVTE
-466 DNRSKVSRIDRTA
+466 NNRTRTSKISGTA
-479 TIANA
+479 NIASP

-504 ETTADANNF
+504 ETTADASNF

-554 TAGLTATISPAN
+554 TAELTATISPAN
-566 ASDQQFSWDVED
+566 ASDQQFSWDVKD

-597 KKGQTQIT
+597 KEGQTQIT

-642 TETLA
+642 TETLT

-660 TWKSSDTAV
+660 TWESSDTAV
-669 ATVKDGIVT
+669 ATVENGVVT

-693 KTATCVVTVTNPSN
+693 KTATCAVTVTNPSN
-707 SGSSSGGGGGSSTP
+707 SGSSSGGGGSSTP

-735 LSVTPKNAKR
+735 LSVTPKNAKK
-745 GSNVTI
+745 GSDVTV
-751 TATPDKGCEVD
+751 TATPDKGYEVD
-762 EIVAKDA
+762 DIVAKDA
-769 NGNKL
+769 KGNKL

-802 KAEPIVP
+802 KAEPIAP

-842 FGAKLPCTRAQI
+842 FGANLPCTRAQI

-880 YYAKAVAWAVEQGIV
+880 YYAKAVAWAVEEGIV
-895 SGTSATTFSP
+895 SGTSATTFNP

-923 TRTDKAAGFSDV
+923 EKVNKAAGFSDV

>member
-1 MKKRIASIALSLAM
+1 MLMMYLR
-15 CLTLL
+15 
-20 PTAAYAE
+20 
-27 DVSEGGAFDS
+27 GGAFDS
-37 QSSTGN
+37 QPSTGD
-43 GAATVTGSNEAVDT
+43 GAAVYANEDTVDDTSANKVNVSTKDELEAALANNDVNIIYITDSFKYT
-57 TKNTVVYTGENETT
+57 DSIDTGEKT
-71 TVVCKVSNSDELKNA
+71 L
-86 LNNNDNS
+86 
-93 ITEIDITADFTYNGS
+93 
-108 IATGDKKIVVNKGVT
+108 VVNEGVT

-128 YTTEITGTFENN
+128 SRTKITGKFENN
-140 GMITITSRSKCIW
+140 GTITITSSYECIW
-153 KAQTTGSGKI
+153 TAQTTGTGKI

-293 LDTVFVNAN
+293 LDTVYVDTVN
-302 SGNNNNNI
+302 GNDNNI

-316 PMKTIGKAID
+316 PLKAISKAVD
-326 KVNDGGTIILLSDYT
+326 EVADGGTIILLSDYT

-361 TVQVTREVAVK
+361 TVNATYTYIKDNVTA
-372 DDMTVT
+372 T
-378 FDSVNVKDFNFTK
+378 FESVDAQNLTFYKWDNT
-391 YYSSSV
+391 SH

-402 EFKNCTGSGI
+402 VFKNCTGSGI
-412 QIADNVIS
+412 EIADNVIS

-425 DSQLGGRFGAQGILT
+425 DSQLGGRFGAQGTLT

-479 TIANA
+479 TIEKA

-504 ETTADANNF
+504 ETTADASNF

-532 YAFIPVTSVT
+532 YVFIPVTSVT
-542 LAPETLSIEEGK
+542 LTPETLSIEEGK
-554 TAGLTATISPAN
+554 TAELTATISPAN
-566 ASDQQFSWDVED
+566 ATTQQHSWASENGK
-578 TEIASVYGYTS
+578 IAQAYG
-589 ETKTVTAL
+589 ETLNTAKVTAIGVG
-597 KKGQTQIT
+597 KTTIT
-605 VTVDGQT
+605 YTIGGKE
-612 ASCTVT
+612 ASCEVT

-642 TETLA
+642 TETLT

-693 KTATCVVTVTNPSN
+693 KTATCAVTVTNPSN
-707 SGSSSGGGGGSSTP
+707 SGSSSGGGGSSTP

-745 GSNVTI
+745 GSSVTI

-923 TRTDKAAGFSDV
+923 EKVNKAAGFSDV